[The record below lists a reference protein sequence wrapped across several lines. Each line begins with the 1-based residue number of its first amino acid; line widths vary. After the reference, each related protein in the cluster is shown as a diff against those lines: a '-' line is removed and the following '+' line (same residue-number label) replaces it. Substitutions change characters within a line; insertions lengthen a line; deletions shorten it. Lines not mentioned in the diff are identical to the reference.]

1 MGYSKHITYNT
12 LGSLVSLFCQWL
24 IMMLI
29 PKMTDFSDAGIF
41 AIALSICSILNI
53 FATLSLN
60 QYQIADQHVRFSEN
74 DYRTSRII
82 TIIFSFALCIPV
94 TLFMGY
100 STEQNL
106 VIVAYMIYRN
116 ILHFA
121 YLYTATLQIRDHL
134 DYAGK
139 CTALE
144 GVVSL
149 ITFLVAFNYTSDLVI
164 SVALMAAIGGGFF
177 LFTVIAGYKKYVG
190 KTISVSKSDPK
201 AIKRMIWLG
210 IPLLFSGVAPI
221 IITAL
226 PKIMLQMYWGDVLV
240 GIFSTLS
247 APTIVVPT
255 LIMGVFTPFIVH
267 FSNVS
272 RSGNMRSLRMSYGK
286 MVAAVLLFG
295 ALGLVLSVFFG
306 KYFFILLYGDEIIPY
321 VHYFNILVIG
331 IVLYSLGMC
340 GITVMIT
347 KEQGRA
353 AAILSVIA
361 LVISTFLFAFT
372 IPYSGIDGASYGLLL
387 AYGIFGLL
395 ISLGVLFIPLKK
407 TIVVEQ

>member
-1 MGYSKHITYNT
+1 MGHSKHITYNT

-29 PKMTDFSDAGIF
+29 PRMTDFSDAGIF

-82 TIIFSFALCIPV
+82 TILFSFALCIPV
-94 TLFMGY
+94 ALFMGY

-106 VIVAYMIYRN
+106 VIIAYMVYRN

-144 GVVSL
+144 GIVSL

-164 SVALMAAIGGGFF
+164 SVVLMAAIGGGFF
-177 LFTVIAGYKKYVG
+177 LLTVIAGYKKYVG
-190 KTISVSKSDPK
+190 ETISVSKSDLK
-201 AIKRMIWLG
+201 AIKRLIWLG
-210 IPLLFSGVAPI
+210 VPLLFSGVAPI

-226 PKIMLQMYWGDVLV
+226 PKIILQMYWGDVLV

-255 LIMGVFTPFIVH
+255 LIMGVFTPFIVY
-267 FSNVS
+267 FSNIS

-295 ALGLVLSVFFG
+295 ALGLMLSVLFG
-306 KYFFILLYGDEIIPY
+306 KYFFVLLYGDEIISY

-361 LVISTFLFAFT
+361 LAISVVLFAIT
-372 IPYSGIDGASYGLLL
+372 IPYSGMDGASYSLLL

-395 ISLGVLFIPLKK
+395 ISLGVLLIPLKN
-407 TIVVEQ
+407 TPLID

>member
-1 MGYSKHITYNT
+1 MRYSKHITYNT

-29 PKMTDFSDAGIF
+29 PRMTDFSDAGIF

-60 QYQIADQHVRFSEN
+60 QYQIADQYVKFSEN

-82 TIIFSFALCIPV
+82 TIVFSFALCIPV
-94 TLFMGY
+94 ALFMGY
-100 STEQNL
+100 SAEQNL
-106 VIVAYMIYRN
+106 VIVMYLIYRN

-144 GVVSL
+144 GIVSL
-149 ITFLVAFNYTSDLVI
+149 ITFLITFNYTSDLVI
-164 SVALMAAIGGGFF
+164 SVALMAVIGGGFF
-177 LFTVIAGYKKYVG
+177 LFTVITGYRRYVG
-190 KTISVSKSDPK
+190 ETKSVNKSDPK
-201 AIKRMIWLG
+201 VIKSMIWLG

-226 PKIMLQMYWGDVLV
+226 PKIMLQMYWGDALV

-255 LIMGVFTPFIVH
+255 LIMGVFTPFIVY

-272 RSGNMRSLRMSYGK
+272 RSGKMRALRKSYGK

-295 ALGLVLSVFFG
+295 ALGLLISMLFG
-306 KYFFILLYGDEIIPY
+306 EYFFVLLYGDEIIPY
-321 VHYFNILVIG
+321 VHYFNILIIG
-331 IVLYSLGMC
+331 IILYSLGMC

-353 AAILSVIA
+353 AAILSIIS
-361 LVISTFLFAFT
+361 LVVSVVLFAFT
-372 IPYSGIDGASYGLLL
+372 IPYSGMDGASYGLLL
-387 AYGIFGLL
+387 AYGMFGLL
-395 ISLGVLFIPLKK
+395 ISLGVLLIPLKYK
-407 TIVVEQ
+407 TIV

>member
-1 MGYSKHITYNT
+1 MGYSKHVTYNT

-29 PKMTDFSDAGIF
+29 PKMTNFSDAGVF

-60 QYQIADQHVRFSEN
+60 QYQIADQYVKFSEK
-74 DYRTSRII
+74 DYKTSRII
-82 TIIFSFALCIPV
+82 TILFSFSLCIPLA
-94 TLFMGY
+94 LFMGY
-100 STEQNL
+100 SAEQNL
-106 VIVAYMIYRN
+106 VIILYMVYRN

-144 GVVSL
+144 GIVSL
-149 ITFLVAFNYTSDLVI
+149 ITFLIVFNYTSDLVI
-164 SVALMAAIGGGFF
+164 SVALMAVIGGGFF
-177 LFTVIAGYKKYVG
+177 LFAVIAGYKKYVG
-190 KTISVSKSDPK
+190 GSAFVNKSDPR

-210 IPLLFSGVAPI
+210 VPLLFSGVAPI

-226 PKIMLQMYWGDVLV
+226 PKIMLQMYWGDTLV

-255 LIMGVFTPFIVH
+255 LIMGVFTPFIVY

-272 RSGNMRSLRMSYGK
+272 RSGNMKSLRRSYGK
-286 MVAAVLLFG
+286 IVAAVLLFG
-295 ALGLVLSVFFG
+295 VVGLALSMLLGE
-306 KYFFILLYGDEIIPY
+306 YFFVLLYGDEIIPY
-321 VHYFNILVIG
+321 VHYFNVLVIG
-331 IVLYSLGMC
+331 IILYSLGMC

-353 AAILSVIA
+353 AAILSIIA
-361 LVISTFLFAFT
+361 LIVSIVIFVFT
-372 IPYSGIDGASYGLLL
+372 IPYSGMNGASYGLLL

-395 ISLGVLFIPLKK
+395 ISLGVLLIPLKNMV
-407 TIVVEQ
+407 IARQ